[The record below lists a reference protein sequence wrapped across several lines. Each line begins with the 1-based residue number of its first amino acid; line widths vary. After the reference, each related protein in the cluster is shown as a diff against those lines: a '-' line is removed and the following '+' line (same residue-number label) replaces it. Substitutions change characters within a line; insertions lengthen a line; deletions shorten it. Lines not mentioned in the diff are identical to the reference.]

1 MGRTGLS
8 AKERHKPGSI
18 RAIEAAGRD
27 LSCVAEFLRPAMIPS
42 RLASLVFLP
51 LLLPVLSA
59 CDQIA
64 VLDGS
69 KAREADAVA
78 VGGACRHAGRA
89 LEDCFAVYPD
99 SPKAQVFAGWKE
111 MSDYMRE
118 NKIEVVAPALVKAPA
133 GADAR
138 HSAAPKAGA
147 AEKGAVEKSGE
158 VRPRGLPSTSA
169 AAADPL
175 AGLTN
180 PANPAPTTIS
190 VPPVGAKAGAEA
202 AAAKR

>member
-1 MGRTGLS
+1 MGRTVPC
-8 AKERHKPGSI
+8 AKQQHKAASI
-18 RAIEAAGRD
+18 GAIEAVVRA
-27 LSCVAEFLRPAMIPS
+27 LSFVAEFLCPAMNPS
-42 RLASLVFLP
+42 RVVSLVFPL

-64 VLDGS
+64 AIDGS

-78 VGGACRHAGRA
+78 VGGACRHAGRS

-118 NKIEVVAPALVKAPA
+118 NKIEVVAPTLVKASS
-133 GADAR
+133 GADPR
-138 HSAAPKAGA
+138 GGA
-147 AEKGAVEKSGE
+147 AQKSVSMEKGASDKGE
-158 VRPRGLPSTSA
+158 VRPRALPSTSA

-175 AGLTN
+175 AGLTK
-180 PANPAPTTIS
+180 PANPAPTSITIDK
-190 VPPVGAKAGAEA
+190 VGAKAGTEA
-202 AAAKR
+202 PGAKH

>member
-1 MGRTGLS
+1 
-8 AKERHKPGSI
+8 
-18 RAIEAAGRD
+18 
-27 LSCVAEFLRPAMIPS
+27 MISS
-42 RLASLVFLP
+42 RLALLVFLP
-51 LLLPVLSA
+51 LLLPGLPA

-69 KAREADAVA
+69 KAREADGVA

-89 LEDCFAVYPD
+89 LEDCFAMYPD

-118 NKIEVVAPALVKAPA
+118 NKIEVVAPTVVKAPT
-133 GADAR
+133 GADAKGGMAQK
-138 HSAAPKAGA
+138 SVSI
-147 AEKGAVEKSGE
+147 EKGASDKGE
-158 VRPRGLPSTSA
+158 VRPRSLPSTSA

-175 AGLTN
+175 AGLTKPPN
-180 PANPAPTTIS
+180 PPDTSTTIDK
-190 VPPVGAKAGAEA
+190 VGARAGAEA

>member
-1 MGRTGLS
+1 
-8 AKERHKPGSI
+8 
-18 RAIEAAGRD
+18 
-27 LSCVAEFLRPAMIPS
+27 MIPS
-42 RLASLVFLP
+42 RIFLLVLLP
-51 LLLPVLSA
+51 LLPLLPLLSA

-64 VLDGS
+64 TIDGS

-118 NKIEVVAPALVKAPA
+118 NKIEAVPPTLVKAPA
-133 GADAR
+133 VAEGR
-138 HSAAPKAGA
+138 NGAAPKPGG
-147 AEKGAVEKSGE
+147 AEKTAVEKSGE

-175 AGLTN
+175 AGLPK
-180 PANPAPTTIS
+180 PANPAPTTIT
-190 VPPVGAKAGAEA
+190 VEPVGAKAGAEA
-202 AAAKR
+202 AGAKR

>member
-1 MGRTGLS
+1 MT
-8 AKERHKPGSI
+8 
-18 RAIEAAGRD
+18 
-27 LSCVAEFLRPAMIPS
+27 PS
-42 RLASLVFLP
+42 RIVSLVFLP
-51 LLLPVLSA
+51 LLLPVLVA

-64 VLDGS
+64 MLDGS

-118 NKIEVVAPALVKAPA
+118 NTIEVVPPTQVKAPA

-138 HSAAPKAGA
+138 NGAAPKV
-147 AEKGAVEKSGE
+147 GAVEKSGE

-175 AGLTN
+175 AGLTKPLN
-180 PANPAPTTIS
+180 PADTTIAIDK
-190 VPPVGAKAGAEA
+190 VGAKAGAEA
-202 AAAKR
+202 AGATR

>member
-1 MGRTGLS
+1 
-8 AKERHKPGSI
+8 
-18 RAIEAAGRD
+18 
-27 LSCVAEFLRPAMIPS
+27 MIPS
-42 RLASLVFLP
+42 RLASLLLLP
-51 LLLPVLSA
+51 LLLPLLSA

-64 VLDGS
+64 AIDGS
-69 KAREADAVA
+69 KARDADAVA

-118 NKIEVVAPALVKAPA
+118 NKIEVVAPSMVKAPT
-133 GADAR
+133 GAL
-138 HSAAPKAGA
+138 PKGGGNDKGGT
-147 AEKGAVEKSGE
+147 EKAD

-175 AGLTN
+175 AGLTK
-180 PANPAPTTIS
+180 PANPAATTIT
-190 VPPVGAKAGAEA
+190 VEPVGAKAGAEA
-202 AAAKR
+202 AGAKR

>member
-1 MGRTGLS
+1 
-8 AKERHKPGSI
+8 
-18 RAIEAAGRD
+18 
-27 LSCVAEFLRPAMIPS
+27 MIPS
-42 RLASLVFLP
+42 RLVSLIF

-64 VLDGS
+64 AIDGS
-69 KAREADAVA
+69 KARDADAVA

-89 LEDCFAVYPD
+89 LEDCYALYPD

-133 GADAR
+133 GSDA
-138 HSAAPKAGA
+138 KGGA
-147 AEKGAVEKSGE
+147 TQKSVSMEKGASEKGE

-175 AGLTN
+175 AGLTKPLN
-180 PANPAPTTIS
+180 PSATTIT
-190 VPPVGAKAGAEA
+190 VDKVGAKGGAETSG
-202 AAAKR
+202 AKP

>member
-1 MGRTGLS
+1 
-8 AKERHKPGSI
+8 
-18 RAIEAAGRD
+18 
-27 LSCVAEFLRPAMIPS
+27 MIPS
-42 RLASLVFLP
+42 RILPLVLLP

-64 VLDGS
+64 TLDGS
-69 KAREADAVA
+69 KARDADAVA

-118 NKIEVVAPALVKAPA
+118 NKIEVVPPTMVKAPA
-133 GADAR
+133 DADGK
-138 HSAAPKAGA
+138 SDSPKKTGG
-147 AEKGAVEKSGE
+147 AEKGGGERSGD

-175 AGLTN
+175 AGLTK
-180 PANPAPTTIS
+180 PANPADTTIKIDK
-190 VPPVGAKAGAEA
+190 VGAKAGAETA
-202 AAAKR
+202 GAKR